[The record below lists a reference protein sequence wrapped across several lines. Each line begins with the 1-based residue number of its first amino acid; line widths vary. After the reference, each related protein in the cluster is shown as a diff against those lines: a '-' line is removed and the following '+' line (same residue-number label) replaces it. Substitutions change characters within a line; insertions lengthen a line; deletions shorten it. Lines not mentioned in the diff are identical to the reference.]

1 MSQQSILEKSLQIR
15 NETQE
20 YANTRG
26 RVADVL
32 DDINETKANRIEVT
46 EEIDEAVEALNI
58 ASKMDR
64 PVWDGS
70 VKYYLVKSDA
80 GGNNLQEM
88 TLSAN
93 RVPVWS
99 GSNLVDSPVYVSSGR
114 VGIGAASVSE
124 VLEVAGNIKANALIL
139 PANGSSAIA
148 NRLRSDGTSV
158 YYANG
163 SSVEKRL
170 MYDEGDNLRTLQVE
184 VSTNTT
190 AQESWKGK
198 IILIIASCTVTIPAT
213 LSDSWSCEIAT
224 LAGVNLTLAITS
236 PKTWLFGTP
245 PVISERS
252 VITIAQRG
260 TSNSIMVF
268 GI

>member
-32 DDINETKANRIEVT
+32 DDINETKANRTEVT

-58 ASKMDR
+58 GSKMDR
-64 PVWDGS
+64 PVWDGA

-80 GGNNLQEM
+80 GANNLQEI

-99 GSNLVDSPVYVSSGR
+99 GSNLADSPVYVSSGR

-124 VLEVAGNIKANALIL
+124 VLEVTGNVKANAVIL
-139 PANGSSAIA
+139 PVNNTSAIA
-148 NRLRSDGTSV
+148 NRLRSDGTYLYHS
-158 YYANG
+158 NS

-170 MYDEGDNLRTLQVE
+170 MYDDGDTLRTLQVE

-198 IILIIASCTVTIPAT
+198 IILITASCTVTIPAT

-224 LAGVNLTLAITS
+224 LANVNLTLAITA

-245 PVISERS
+245 PVISEKY
-252 VITIAQRG
+252 VVTIAQRG
-260 TSNSIMVF
+260 NTNSIMLF